1 MPLIP
6 EEPQI
11 HESAQGPRVTP
22 ASGRTAPTPRPV
34 PGPRPAASPR
44 PGRPGPARPMPPAQR
59 TPRDPGAKPAPSA
72 PAAASAV
79 TASAVTAPVATAS
92 GVTAPGATASGVVAP
107 AVPADRVP
115 VSSVPQIQL
124 IPASAEGALDA
135 AEEAVDLL
143 LDSGRAPGDV
153 LVVTT
158 GDPHPWATHELSFGE
173 AAYWAQH
180 DAGDDVF
187 YADSAALSRAA
198 SRPVVVVAVNGG
210 SEEAAL
216 AALPTAVTRAGTLLI
231 VCGDPQRINSML
243 GAGV

>member
-11 HESAQGPRVTP
+11 HESAQGPRATP

-34 PGPRPAASPR
+34 PGPRPAAPPR
-44 PGRPGPARPMPPAQR
+44 PGRPGPVRPMPAQR
-59 TPRDPGAKPAPSA
+59 TPREPVVASPGRSA
-72 PAAASAV
+72 PAAAPA
-79 TASAVTAPVATAS
+79 AAT
-92 GVTAPGATASGVVAP
+92 
-107 AVPADRVP
+107 
-115 VSSVPQIQL
+115 PQIQL
-124 IPASAEGALDA
+124 IPASAQGALDA

-143 LDSGRAPGDV
+143 LDSGRAPGEV
-153 LVVTT
+153 LVITT
-158 GDPHPWATHELSFGE
+158 GEPHPWAAHELSFGD

-187 YADSAALSRAA
+187 YADASVAGRAA

-210 SEEAAL
+210 PDAAAASAL
-216 AALPTAVTRAGTLLI
+216 ALGRAGALLI
-231 VCGDPQRINSML
+231 VCGDPQQINSVL

>member
-22 ASGRTAPTPRPV
+22 ATGRTAPTPRPV
-34 PGPRPAASPR
+34 PGPRPAAPSR
-44 PGRPGPARPMPPAQR
+44 PGRPGPARPAPPVQR
-59 TPRDPGAKPAPSA
+59 TARDVAAAKPGPSGPAA
-72 PAAASAV
+72 PA
-79 TASAVTAPVATAS
+79 T
-92 GVTAPGATASGVVAP
+92 
-107 AVPADRVP
+107 
-115 VSSVPQIQL
+115 PQIQL

-143 LDSGRAPGDV
+143 LESGRAPGDV
-153 LVVTT
+153 LVITT

-173 AAYWAQH
+173 ASYWAQH

-187 YADSAALSRAA
+187 YADAAAVARAA

-210 SEEAAL
+210 TAAT
-216 AALPTAVTRAGTLLI
+216 ALPLAHSRAGALLV
-231 VCGDPQRINSML
+231 VCGDPQQINAVL

>member
-22 ASGRTAPTPRPV
+22 ATGRTAPTPRPV
-34 PGPRPAASPR
+34 PGPRPAAPPR
-44 PGRPGPARPMPPAQR
+44 PGRPGPLRPASPVQR
-59 TPRDPGAKPAPSA
+59 TPRDVAATKPGPSGPAA
-72 PAAASAV
+72 PAASA
-79 TASAVTAPVATAS
+79 T
-92 GVTAPGATASGVVAP
+92 
-107 AVPADRVP
+107 
-115 VSSVPQIQL
+115 PQIQL

-143 LDSGRAPGDV
+143 LESGRAPGEV
-153 LVVTT
+153 LVITT
-158 GDPHPWATHELSFGE
+158 GESHPWAAHELSFGE
-173 AAYWAQH
+173 ASYWAQH

-187 YADSAALSRAA
+187 YMDAAVASRAA

-210 SEEAAL
+210 TDVAA
-216 AALPTAVTRAGTLLI
+216 ATALPLAHSRAGALLI
-231 VCGDPQRINSML
+231 VCGDPQKINSVL

>member
-11 HESAQGPRVTP
+11 HESAQGPRATP

-34 PGPRPAASPR
+34 PGPRPAAPPR
-44 PGRPGPARPMPPAQR
+44 PGRPGPVRPMPAQR
-59 TPRDPGAKPAPSA
+59 TPREPVVAAPGPSA
-72 PAAASAV
+72 PAAAA
-79 TASAVTAPVATAS
+79 AT
-92 GVTAPGATASGVVAP
+92 
-107 AVPADRVP
+107 
-115 VSSVPQIQL
+115 PQIQL

-143 LDSGRAPGDV
+143 LESGRAPGEV
-153 LVVTT
+153 LVITT
-158 GDPHPWATHELSFGE
+158 GEPHPWAAHELSFGE

-187 YADSAALSRAA
+187 YADASVVGRAA

-210 SEEAAL
+210 PDPVAAT
-216 AALPTAVTRAGTLLI
+216 ALPLAVGRAGALLI
-231 VCGDPQRINSML
+231 VCGDPQQINSVL